1 MGRVISRT
9 ECFTEPLRVV
19 WFSEVVDQ
27 IDSQIYKPL
36 NVRLKRDAVVQRI
49 KYSPCDLRFYYVLA
63 L

>member
-1 MGRVISRT
+1 M
-9 ECFTEPLRVV
+9 V